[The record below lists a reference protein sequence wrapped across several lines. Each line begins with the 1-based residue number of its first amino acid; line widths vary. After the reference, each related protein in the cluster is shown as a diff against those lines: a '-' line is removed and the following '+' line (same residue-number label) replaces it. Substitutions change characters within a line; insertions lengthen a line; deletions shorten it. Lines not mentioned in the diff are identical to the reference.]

1 MPVNYQNGI
10 IYRIYD
16 NTNGDVYYGS
26 TANVLRYR
34 MGTHKSEAKSAYSKC
49 KSKSI
54 ILNDDYFYSEVE
66 KYPCNSK
73 KELET
78 RERYY
83 IENFTCVNKNVPT
96 RTGKEWREDNKEAIK
111 AYRVDHKEARKAYD
125 TKFKENNKEEL
136 SVYFKKY
143 YQEHKE
149 ERKEEKQEYNNK
161 YKEDHKE
168 EIKEYNRKY
177 SQDNKERLTERY
189 KKHYEDNK
197 ERLSMKH
204 NCLCGGKYRTDNK
217 KQHENTARHQKY
229 ITDNTIVCIECK

>member
-1 MPVNYQNGI
+1 MVNYQNGI

-26 TANVLRYR
+26 TANVLRVR
-34 MGTHKSEAKSAYSKC
+34 MGRHKSVAKSGRKC

-54 ILNDDYFYSEVE
+54 ILNDDYVYNEVE

-96 RTGKEWREDNKEAIK
+96 RT
-111 AYRVDHKEARKAYD
+111 
-125 TKFKENNKEEL
+125 
-136 SVYFKKY
+136 S
-143 YQEHKE
+143 
-149 ERKEEKQEYNNK
+149 
-161 YKEDHKE
+161 
-168 EIKEYNRKY
+168 KEY
-177 SQDNKERLTERY
+177 
-189 KKHYEDNK
+189 YEDNK
-197 ERLSMKH
+197 EDIKQYYQDNKEDLKEYQIKYNQDHKEDIKQYYQDNKEEKQKKRNKYYADNKEELNMKH
-204 NCLCGGKYRTDNK
+204 NCLCGGKYALHNK
-217 KQHENTARHQKY
+217 ARHINTKKHQKY